1 VKAQTLDRVLTCY
14 RIGDPDG
21 EYPIFD
27 ATGSRIAPGRWNSP
41 DTPLIYTSERFSTAL
56 LEKLVN
62 GAGVLPP
69 NQHYIEITVP
79 NGVSYEVVDTRKLI
93 GWDDAGSS
101 RSREYGSA
109 WVRERRSLLLIAP
122 SVAAR
127 LDNNIMIN
135 PAHPEFSRLRHSLH
149 HPVYWDT
156 RLFRPAGTS

>member
-1 VKAQTLDRVLTCY
+1 MKAQTLDRVLTCY

-69 NQHYIEITVP
+69 NQ
-79 NGVSYEVVDTRKLI
+79 
-93 GWDDAGSS
+93 
-101 RSREYGSA
+101 
-109 WVRERRSLLLIAP
+109 
-122 SVAAR
+122 
-127 LDNNIMIN
+127 
-135 PAHPEFSRLRHSLH
+135 PANVGFIQMSE
-149 HPVYWDT
+149 
-156 RLFRPAGTS
+156 ATSTDSQ